1 MNDTGVNLDCSHIK
15 VLFTIKTVQISEAE
29 DISQRFGNSS
39 IFRPFLQQVIN
50 KSPNLEELIIGENF
64 YPILTKC
71 SKLRC
76 VDWKGFPYEM
86 VEEHDVDEDVEIRAD
101 FSLNNVFTMLEEVN
115 PSLEK
120 LVLGSSGSYLGGDR
134 EAPVV
139 YQVNDFKLSKFPKL
153 REFNLD
159 AANIYDIGFKTLTSH
174 HILSIKKLR
183 LKEDIA
189 YLCDRYHIDNL
200 IDLSINCSS
209 VEQLTI
215 EKLVVDLQA
224 VDHFDLS
231 IMSKCFPNLKVL
243 DITIVT
249 TSITEPANKSIFKDC
264 LNTLANCFNKL
275 EHLIMRLDWK
285 LSHQQL
291 IFATSLSQFNEN
303 FEEITLQDLLNTIC
317 EEEADKI
324 VNTDNNTQTE
334 IEVHCTCGFVW
345 TRLYKPLSPCSSS
358 PRLHIS
364 YEAFRAQTRQAETL
378 DKDVNINGKVDPDD

>member
-1 MNDTGVNLDCSHIK
+1 ML
-15 VLFTIKTVQISEAE
+15 
-29 DISQRFGNSS
+29 
-39 IFRPFLQQVIN
+39 
-50 KSPNLEELIIGENF
+50 NF
-64 YPILTKC
+64 FAK
-71 SKLRC
+71 
-76 VDWKGFPYEM
+76 
-86 VEEHDVDEDVEIRAD
+86 
-101 FSLNNVFTMLEEVN
+101 
-115 PSLEK
+115 
-120 LVLGSSGSYLGGDR
+120 
-134 EAPVV
+134 V

-291 IFATSLSQFNEN
+291 IFATSLSQFNGK
-303 FEEITLQDLLNTIC
+303 F
-317 EEEADKI
+317 
-324 VNTDNNTQTE
+324 NNQ
-334 IEVHCTCGFVW
+334 F
-345 TRLYKPLSPCSSS
+345 
-358 PRLHIS
+358 
-364 YEAFRAQTRQAETL
+364 
-378 DKDVNINGKVDPDD
+378 